1 MKRFSWLIAAV
12 FLSAVAASGYFFS
25 SAIFGGLPDWLGG
38 ESEIAVRT
46 APVRRSS
53 MPVTARLTG
62 ELSPASEATIIS
74 RLAGKVTNVRFNI
87 GDSVPAGAIVAN
99 IHAGSV
105 AERMTEV
112 QAAIVAARKDVGLKA
127 EIVAEAEKRLTKSR
141 EWYQQDL
148 IARRDV
154 AQAET
159 VMETARAQAELARAN
174 LAQQEAMLEQL
185 HTLQGLA
192 RLSAP
197 IGGVVTGRWA
207 EPGTTI
213 AASAP
218 ILTVADLQTL
228 KMVAKMSGVHGNDVR
243 KGLKAEISSL
253 EAPGA
258 ISQGTVVR
266 ADSLKATEGPISEI
280 EIHVDNTK
288 GIFRQGM
295 AATVV
300 ISLEQQEEILLIPSS
315 AVASVRGQ
323 DYVNKLAG
331 NRAVR
336 QEIGLGDQRG
346 EEIEIKTG
354 LKEGDVVITDQLSL
368 LKAGILFRVS
378 AAKAPPSIGK

>member
-1 MKRFSWLIAAV
+1 MKRLSWLMAVV
-12 FLSAVAASGYFFS
+12 FLSALMATGYWFLSMNPHALPNWRS
-25 SAIFGGLPDWLGG
+25 SNDA
-38 ESEIAVRT
+38 IAVT
-46 APVRRSS
+46 ITPVRRRSA
-53 MPVTARLTG
+53 PLTVGLTG
-62 ELSPASEATIIS
+62 ELSPVREATIIS
-74 RLAGKVTNVRFNI
+74 RLAGKVTDVRFNI

-99 IHAGSV
+99 IYSGSV

-127 EIVAEAEKRLTKSR
+127 EIVAEAEKQLTKSR
-141 EWYQQDL
+141 EWHQQDL

-159 VMETARAQAELARAN
+159 VMETAWAQAELAHAN

-207 EPGTTI
+207 EPGATI

-218 ILTVADLQTL
+218 ILTIAHLQTL
-228 KMVAKMSGVHGNDVR
+228 KMIAKMSGVHGR

-253 EAPGA
+253 EAAGA

-266 ADSLKATEGPISEI
+266 VDSLKAGKGSISEI
-280 EIHVDNTK
+280 EIHVDNTE

-295 AATVV
+295 TATAV
-300 ISLEQQEEILLIPSS
+300 ISLEQWEEILLIPRS
-315 AVASVRGQ
+315 AVVSARGQ
-323 DYVNKLAG
+323 DYVYKLAG
-331 NRAVR
+331 NHAVR
-336 QEIGLGDQRG
+336 QEIGLGNQRG

-354 LKEGDVVITDQLSL
+354 LKDGDAVITDQLSL
-368 LKAGILFRVS
+368 LKAGSLVRVS

>member
-1 MKRFSWLIAAV
+1 MKRLSWLIAAV
-12 FLSAVAASGYFFS
+12 FLIVLMATGYWFVSMNPHALPNWRS
-25 SAIFGGLPDWLGG
+25 SDDA
-38 ESEIAVRT
+38 IAVT
-46 APVRRSS
+46 ITPVRRRSA
-53 MPVTARLTG
+53 PLTVRLTG
-62 ELSPASEATIIS
+62 ELSPVSEATIVS
-74 RLAGKVTNVRFNI
+74 RLSGKVTDVRFNI
-87 GDSVPAGAIVAN
+87 SDSVPAGAIVAN
-99 IHAGSV
+99 IHSGSV

-112 QAAIVAARKDVGLKA
+112 QAAIVAARKDFGLKA

-148 IARRDV
+148 IAGRDV

-159 VMETARAQAELARAN
+159 VMETARAQAELAHAN

-207 EPGTTI
+207 EPGATI

-218 ILTVADLQTL
+218 ILTIANLQTL
-228 KMVAKMSGVHGNDVR
+228 KMIAKMSGVDANDVR

-253 EAPGA
+253 EAAGA

-266 ADSLKATEGPISEI
+266 VDSLKAGDGSISEI
-280 EIHVDNTK
+280 EIHVDNTQ

-295 AATVV
+295 TATAV
-300 ISLEQQEEILLIPSS
+300 ISLEQWEEILLIPRS
-315 AVASVRGQ
+315 AVVSARGQ
-323 DYVNKLAG
+323 DYVYKLAG

-336 QEIGLGDQRG
+336 QEIGLGNQRG

-354 LKEGDVVITDQLSL
+354 LKDGDAVITDQLSF
-368 LKAGILFRVS
+368 LKAGSLVRVS

>member
-1 MKRFSWLIAAV
+1 MRCFSWLIAAV
-12 FLSAVAASGYFFS
+12 FLTALMATGYWFLSMNPHALPNWRS
-25 SAIFGGLPDWLGG
+25 SNDA
-38 ESEIAVRT
+38 IAVT
-46 APVRRSS
+46 ITPVRRRSA
-53 MPVTARLTG
+53 PLTVRLTG
-62 ELSPASEATIIS
+62 ELSPVREATIIS
-74 RLAGKVTNVRFNI
+74 RLAGKVTDVRFNI

-99 IHAGSV
+99 IHSGSV

-127 EIVAEAEKRLTKSR
+127 EIVAEAEKQLTKSR

-159 VMETARAQAELARAN
+159 VVETAQAQAELARAN
-174 LAQQEAMLEQL
+174 LAQQEAMLAQL

-207 EPGTTI
+207 EPGATI

-218 ILTVADLQTL
+218 ILTIANLQTI
-228 KMVAKMSGVHGNDVR
+228 KMIVKMSGVHANDVR

-266 ADSLKATEGPISEI
+266 ADSLKAREGSISEI
-280 EIHVDNTK
+280 EIHVDNSK

-295 AATVV
+295 AATAV
-300 ISLEQQEEILLIPSS
+300 ISLEQWEEILSIPRS
-315 AVASVRGQ
+315 AVLSARGQ
-323 DYVNKLAG
+323 DYVYKLDG

-336 QEIGLGDQRG
+336 QTIGLGNQRG

-354 LKEGDVVITDQLSL
+354 LKDGDAVITNQLSF
-368 LKAGILFRVS
+368 LKAGSLVRVS
-378 AAKAPPSIGK
+378 AKAPPSIGK

>member
-1 MKRFSWLIAAV
+1 MRRFSWLIAVV
-12 FLSAVAASGYFFS
+12 FLTALMATGYWFLNMNPQALPNWRS
-25 SAIFGGLPDWLGG
+25 SNDA
-38 ESEIAVRT
+38 IAVT
-46 APVRRSS
+46 ITPVRRRSA
-53 MPVTARLTG
+53 PLTVRFTG
-62 ELSPASEATIIS
+62 ELSPVREATIIS
-74 RLAGKVTNVRFNI
+74 RLAGKVTDVRFNI

-99 IHAGSV
+99 IHSGSV

-127 EIVAEAEKRLTKSR
+127 EIVAEAEKQLTKSR
-141 EWYQQDL
+141 ELHQQDL

-192 RLSAP
+192 RLLAP

-207 EPGTTI
+207 EPGATI

-218 ILTVADLQTL
+218 ILTIANLQTL
-228 KMVAKMSGVHGNDVR
+228 KMIAKMSGVHGSDVR
-243 KGLKAEISSL
+243 KGLKAGISSL
-253 EAPGA
+253 EAAGA

-266 ADSLKATEGPISEI
+266 VDSLKAGEGSISEI
-280 EIHVDNTK
+280 EIHVDNTQ

-295 AATVV
+295 TATAV
-300 ISLEQQEEILLIPSS
+300 ISLEQWAKILLIPRS
-315 AVASVRGQ
+315 AVVSARDQ
-323 DYVNKLAG
+323 DYVYKLAG

-336 QEIGLGDQRG
+336 QEIGLGNQRG

-354 LKEGDVVITDQLSL
+354 LKDGDAVITDQLSL
-368 LKAGILFRVS
+368 LKAGSLVRVS

>member
-12 FLSAVAASGYFFS
+12 FLTALMATGYWFLSMNPHALPNWRS
-25 SAIFGGLPDWLGG
+25 SNDA
-38 ESEIAVRT
+38 IAVT
-46 APVRRSS
+46 ITPVRRRSA
-53 MPVTARLTG
+53 PLTVRLTG
-62 ELSPASEATIIS
+62 ELSPVREATIIS

-87 GDSVPAGAIVAN
+87 GDSVPAGAIVAT
-99 IHAGSV
+99 IHSGSV

-207 EPGTTI
+207 EPGATI

-218 ILTVADLQTL
+218 ILTIANLQRL
-228 KMVAKMSGVHGNDVR
+228 KMIAKMSGVHANDVR

-258 ISQGTVVR
+258 ISQGTVVLV
-266 ADSLKATEGPISEI
+266 DSLKAREGSISEI
-280 EIHVDNTK
+280 EIHVDNTE

-295 AATVV
+295 TATAV
-300 ISLEQQEEILLIPSS
+300 ISLEQWEEILLIPRS
-315 AVASVRGQ
+315 AVVSARGQ
-323 DYVNKLAG
+323 DYVYKLAG

-336 QEIGLGDQRG
+336 QQIGLGNQRG

-354 LKEGDVVITDQLSL
+354 LKDGDAVITDQLTL
-368 LKAGILFRVS
+368 LKAGSLVRVS

>member
-1 MKRFSWLIAAV
+1 MATGYW
-12 FLSAVAASGYFFS
+12 FLSMNPHALPNWRS
-25 SAIFGGLPDWLGG
+25 SNDA
-38 ESEIAVRT
+38 IAVT
-46 APVRRSS
+46 ITPVRRRSA
-53 MPVTARLTG
+53 PLTVRLTG
-62 ELSPASEATIIS
+62 ELSPVSEATVIS
-74 RLAGKVTNVRFNI
+74 RLAGKVIDVRFNI

-99 IHAGSV
+99 IHSGSV

-127 EIVAEAEKRLTKSR
+127 EIVAEAEKQLTKSR

-174 LAQQEAMLEQL
+174 LAQQEAMLAQL

-213 AASAP
+213 GASAR
-218 ILTVADLQTL
+218 ILTIADLQTL
-228 KMVAKMSGVHGNDVR
+228 KVIVKMSGVHANDVR

-253 EAPGA
+253 ESPGA

-266 ADSLKATEGPISEI
+266 ADSLKAREGSISEI
-280 EIHVDNTK
+280 EIHVDNTE

-295 AATVV
+295 TATAV
-300 ISLEQQEEILLIPSS
+300 ISLEQWEEILSIPRS
-315 AVASVRGQ
+315 AVVSARGQ
-323 DYVNKLAG
+323 DYVYKLAG

-336 QEIGLGDQRG
+336 QTIGLGNQRG

-354 LKEGDVVITDQLSL
+354 LKDGDAVITDQLSL
-368 LKAGILFRVS
+368 LKAGSVVRVS

>member
-12 FLSAVAASGYFFS
+12 FLTALMATGYLFLS
-25 SAIFGGLPDWLGG
+25 MNPHGLPNWR
-38 ESEIAVRT
+38 SSNNAIAVTIT
-46 APVRRSS
+46 AVRRRSA
-53 MPVTARLTG
+53 PLTVRLTG
-62 ELSPASEATIIS
+62 ELSPVREATIIS

-87 GDSVPAGAIVAN
+87 GDSVPAGAVVAN
-99 IHAGSV
+99 IHSGSV

-112 QAAIVAARKDVGLKA
+112 QAAIVAARKDFGLKA
-127 EIVAEAEKRLTKSR
+127 EIVADAEKRLTKSR

-148 IARRDV
+148 IAGRDV
-154 AQAET
+154 ERAET
-159 VMETARAQAELARAN
+159 VMETARAQAELAHAN

-207 EPGTTI
+207 EPGATI

-218 ILTVADLQTL
+218 ILTIANLQTL
-228 KMVAKMSGVHGNDVR
+228 KMIAKMSGVDANDVR

-253 EAPGA
+253 EAAGA

-266 ADSLKATEGPISEI
+266 VDSLKAGDGSISEI
-280 EIHVDNTK
+280 EIHVDNTQ

-295 AATVV
+295 TATAV
-300 ISLEQQEEILLIPSS
+300 ISLEQWEEILSIPRS
-315 AVASVRGQ
+315 AVLSARGQ
-323 DYVNKLAG
+323 DYVYKLAG

-336 QEIGLGDQRG
+336 QTIGLGNQRG

-354 LKEGDVVITDQLSL
+354 LKDGDAVITDQLSF
-368 LKAGILFRVS
+368 LKAGSLVRVS
-378 AAKAPPSIGK
+378 AKAPPSIGK

>member
-1 MKRFSWLIAAV
+1 MKRFSWLIATV
-12 FLSAVAASGYFFS
+12 FLTVLMVTGYLFLSMNRQALPNWRS
-25 SAIFGGLPDWLGG
+25 SNNA
-38 ESEIAVRT
+38 IAVTIT
-46 APVRRSS
+46 AVRRRSA
-53 MPVTARLTG
+53 PLTVRITG
-62 ELSPASEATIIS
+62 ELSPVREATIIS

-87 GDSVPAGAIVAN
+87 GDSVPAGAVVAN
-99 IHAGSV
+99 IHSGSV

-112 QAAIVAARKDVGLKA
+112 QAAIVAARKDFGLKA
-127 EIVAEAEKRLTKSR
+127 EIVADAEKRLTKSR

-148 IARRDV
+148 IAGRDV
-154 AQAET
+154 ERAET
-159 VMETARAQAELARAN
+159 VMETARAQAELAHAN

-207 EPGTTI
+207 EPGATI

-218 ILTVADLQTL
+218 ILTIANLQTL
-228 KMVAKMSGVHGNDVR
+228 KMIAKMSGVDANDVR

-253 EAPGA
+253 EAAGA

-266 ADSLKATEGPISEI
+266 VDSLKAGDGSISEI
-280 EIHVDNTK
+280 EIHVDNTQ

-295 AATVV
+295 TATAV
-300 ISLEQQEEILLIPSS
+300 ISLEQWEEILSIPRS
-315 AVASVRGQ
+315 AVLSARGQ
-323 DYVNKLAG
+323 DYVYKLAG

-336 QEIGLGDQRG
+336 QTIGLGNQRG

-354 LKEGDVVITDQLSL
+354 LKDGDAVITDQLSF
-368 LKAGILFRVS
+368 LKAGSLVRVS
-378 AAKAPPSIGK
+378 AKAPPSIGK

>member
-1 MKRFSWLIAAV
+1 MKRFSWLIATV
-12 FLSAVAASGYFFS
+12 FLTALMVTGYLFLSMNRQALPNWRS
-25 SAIFGGLPDWLGG
+25 SNNA
-38 ESEIAVRT
+38 IAVTIT
-46 APVRRSS
+46 AVRRRSA
-53 MPVTARLTG
+53 PLTVRLTG
-62 ELSPASEATIIS
+62 ELSPVREATIIS

-99 IHAGSV
+99 IHSGSV

-127 EIVAEAEKRLTKSR
+127 EIVAEAEKQLTKSR

-159 VMETARAQAELARAN
+159 VVETAQAQAELARAN
-174 LAQQEAMLEQL
+174 LAQQEAMLAQL

-213 AASAP
+213 GASAR
-218 ILTVADLQTL
+218 ILTIADLQTL
-228 KMVAKMSGVHGNDVR
+228 KVIVKMSGVHANDVR

-253 EAPGA
+253 ESPGA

-266 ADSLKATEGPISEI
+266 ADSLKAREGSSSEI
-280 EIHVDNTK
+280 EIHVDNSK

-295 AATVV
+295 MATAV
-300 ISLEQQEEILLIPSS
+300 ISLEQWEEILSIPRS
-315 AVASVRGQ
+315 AVLSARGQ
-323 DYVNKLAG
+323 DYVYKLAG

-336 QEIGLGDQRG
+336 QTIGLGNQRG

-354 LKEGDVVITDQLSL
+354 LKDGDAVITNQLSF
-368 LKAGILFRVS
+368 LKAGSLVRVS
-378 AAKAPPSIGK
+378 AKAPPSIGK

>member
-1 MKRFSWLIAAV
+1 MKRFSRLIAVV
-12 FLSAVAASGYFFS
+12 FLSALMATGYWFVSMNPHALPNWRS
-25 SAIFGGLPDWLGG
+25 SNDA
-38 ESEIAVRT
+38 IAVT
-46 APVRRSS
+46 ITPVRRRSA
-53 MPVTARLTG
+53 PLTVRLTG
-62 ELSPASEATIIS
+62 ELSPVSEATVIS
-74 RLAGKVTNVRFNI
+74 RLAGKVIDVRFNI

-99 IHAGSV
+99 IHSGSV

-112 QAAIVAARKDVGLKA
+112 QAAIVAARKNFGLKA

-159 VMETARAQAELARAN
+159 VMETARAQAELAHAN

-207 EPGTTI
+207 EPGATI
-213 AASAP
+213 AASAR
-218 ILTVADLQTL
+218 ILTIADLQTL
-228 KMVAKMSGVHGNDVR
+228 KVIVKMSGVHGNDVR

-253 EAPGA
+253 ESPGA

-266 ADSLKATEGPISEI
+266 ADSLKAREGSISEI
-280 EIHVDNTK
+280 EIHVDNTE

-295 AATVV
+295 TATAV
-300 ISLEQQEEILLIPSS
+300 ISLEQWEEILLIPRS
-315 AVASVRGQ
+315 AVVSARGQ
-323 DYVNKLAG
+323 DYVYKLAG

-336 QEIGLGDQRG
+336 QAIGLGNQRG

-354 LKEGDVVITDQLSL
+354 LKDGDAVITDQLNFLTAGSL
-368 LKAGILFRVS
+368 VRVS
-378 AAKAPPSIGK
+378 AKAPPSIGQ

>member
-1 MKRFSWLIAAV
+1 MRRFSWLIAAV
-12 FLSAVAASGYFFS
+12 FLTALMATGYWFLSMNPHALPNWRS
-25 SAIFGGLPDWLGG
+25 SNDA
-38 ESEIAVRT
+38 IAVT
-46 APVRRSS
+46 ITPVRRRSA
-53 MPVTARLTG
+53 PLTVRLTG
-62 ELSPASEATIIS
+62 ELSPASEATGIS
-74 RLAGKVTNVRFNI
+74 RLAGKVIDVRFNI

-99 IHAGSV
+99 IHSGSV

-127 EIVAEAEKRLTKSR
+127 EIVAEAEKQLTKSR

-174 LAQQEAMLEQL
+174 LAQQEAMLAQL

-213 AASAP
+213 GASAR
-218 ILTVADLQTL
+218 ILTIADLQTL
-228 KMVAKMSGVHGNDVR
+228 KVIVKMSGVHANDVR

-253 EAPGA
+253 ESPGA

-266 ADSLKATEGPISEI
+266 ADSLKAREGSISEI
-280 EIHVDNTK
+280 EIHVDNTQ

-295 AATVV
+295 TATAV
-300 ISLEQQEEILLIPSS
+300 ISLEQWEEILSIPRS
-315 AVASVRGQ
+315 AVVSARGQ
-323 DYVNKLAG
+323 DYVYKLAG

-336 QEIGLGDQRG
+336 QTIGLGNQRG

-354 LKEGDVVITDQLSL
+354 LKDGDAVITDQLSF
-368 LKAGILFRVS
+368 LKAGSLVRVS
-378 AAKAPPSIGK
+378 AKAPPSIGK

>member
-1 MKRFSWLIAAV
+1 MKRFSWLIATV
-12 FLSAVAASGYFFS
+12 FLTALMVTGYWFLS
-25 SAIFGGLPDWLGG
+25 MNRQVLPNWRR
-38 ESEIAVRT
+38 SNNAIAVTIT
-46 APVRRSS
+46 AVRRRSA
-53 MPVTARLTG
+53 PLTVRITG
-62 ELSPASEATIIS
+62 ELSPVREATIIS

-87 GDSVPAGAIVAN
+87 GDSVPAGAVVAN
-99 IHAGSV
+99 IHSGSV

-112 QAAIVAARKDVGLKA
+112 QAAIVAARKDFGLKA
-127 EIVAEAEKRLTKSR
+127 EIVADAEKRLTKSR

-148 IARRDV
+148 IAGRDV
-154 AQAET
+154 ERAET
-159 VMETARAQAELARAN
+159 VMETARAQAELAHAN

-207 EPGTTI
+207 EPGATI

-218 ILTVADLQTL
+218 ILTIANLQTL
-228 KMVAKMSGVHGNDVR
+228 KMIAKMYGVDANDVR

-253 EAPGA
+253 EAAGA

-266 ADSLKATEGPISEI
+266 VDSLKAGDRSISEI
-280 EIHVDNTK
+280 EIHVDNTQ

-295 AATVV
+295 TATAV
-300 ISLEQQEEILLIPSS
+300 ISLEQWEEILSIPRS
-315 AVASVRGQ
+315 AVLSARGQ
-323 DYVNKLAG
+323 DYVYKLAG

-336 QEIGLGDQRG
+336 QTIGLGNQRG

-354 LKEGDVVITDQLSL
+354 LKDGDAVITDQLSF
-368 LKAGILFRVS
+368 LKAGSLVRVS
-378 AAKAPPSIGK
+378 AKAPPSIGK

>member
-1 MKRFSWLIAAV
+1 MRRFSWLIAAV
-12 FLSAVAASGYFFS
+12 FLTALMATGYWFLSMNPHALPNWRS
-25 SAIFGGLPDWLGG
+25 SNDA
-38 ESEIAVRT
+38 IAVT
-46 APVRRSS
+46 ITPVRRRSA
-53 MPVTARLTG
+53 PLTVRLTG
-62 ELSPASEATIIS
+62 ELSPASEATVIS
-74 RLAGKVTNVRFNI
+74 RLAGKVIDVRFNI

-99 IHAGSV
+99 IHSGSV

-127 EIVAEAEKRLTKSR
+127 EIVAEAEKQLTKSR

-174 LAQQEAMLEQL
+174 LAQQEAMLAQL

-213 AASAP
+213 GASAR
-218 ILTVADLQTL
+218 ILTIADLQTL
-228 KMVAKMSGVHGNDVR
+228 KVIVKMSGVHANDVR

-253 EAPGA
+253 ESPGA

-266 ADSLKATEGPISEI
+266 ADSLKAREGSISEI
-280 EIHVDNTK
+280 EIHVDNTQ

-295 AATVV
+295 TATAV
-300 ISLEQQEEILLIPSS
+300 ISLEQWEEILSIPRS
-315 AVASVRGQ
+315 AVVSARGQ
-323 DYVNKLAG
+323 DYVYKLAG

-336 QEIGLGDQRG
+336 QTIGLGNQRG

-354 LKEGDVVITDQLSL
+354 LKDGDAVITDQLSF
-368 LKAGILFRVS
+368 LKAGSLVRVS
-378 AAKAPPSIGK
+378 AKAPPSIGK